1 MQVESISVDAS
12 LNSTYQTREQL
23 QLTSCTNQELLQDL
37 PPPVSPR
44 HQTNLNNSNE
54 GSLANCHKAQDDYNQ
69 GGYRQRTAVMSS
81 AVADKYKSM
90 RSKSKNSNSES
101 AVTLP
106 CLDQKTCST
115 KTTNASST
123 ENNNSDEP
131 PPLPPKSF
139 RSRKLCTKKGTSTS
153 SVKSVYQ
160 QSGEH
165 SESLHLVEERK
176 LVQPSQ
182 PPVQQ
187 IRLILLSTIY
197 NNFNMVCSYVVIM
210 YI

>member
-1 MQVESISVDAS
+1 MQVASISVDAS

-23 QLTSCTNQELLQDL
+23 QLISCTNQELPQDV
-37 PPPVSPR
+37 PPRISPR
-44 HQTNLNNSNE
+44 HQTNSNNSNE
-54 GSLANCHKAQDDYNQ
+54 VSLANCHEVQDDYNQ
-69 GGYRQRTAVMSS
+69 CGFRQRTAVMPT
-81 AVADKYKSM
+81 AVADKYKMM
-90 RSKSKNSNSES
+90 RSKSKNNNNEPTV
-101 AVTLP
+101 ALP

-123 ENNNSDEP
+123 EDNSSDKP

-139 RSRKLCTKKGTSTS
+139 RSRKLCTTKGTSTS

-176 LVQPSQ
+176 FVQPSQ

-187 IRLILLSTIY
+187 IRLA
-197 NNFNMVCSYVVIM
+197 
-210 YI
+210 

>member
-23 QLTSCTNQELLQDL
+23 QLTSCTNKELPQDV
-37 PPPVSPR
+37 PPHISPR

-54 GSLANCHKAQDDYNQ
+54 DSKCHEVQDDYNQ
-69 GGYRQRTAVMSS
+69 GGFRQRTAVMPT
-81 AVADKYKSM
+81 AVADKYKRM
-90 RSKSKNSNSES
+90 RSKSKNNNNEPTV
-101 AVTLP
+101 ALP

-123 ENNNSDEP
+123 EDNSSDKP

-139 RSRKLCTKKGTSTS
+139 RSRKLCTTKGTSTS
-153 SVKSVYQ
+153 SVKSVY

-176 LVQPSQ
+176 LVQPIQ
-182 PPVQQ
+182 PPMQQ
-187 IRLILLSTIY
+187 IRL
-197 NNFNMVCSYVVIM
+197 V
-210 YI
+210 